1 MKTIKYI
8 LLCIIDCFD
17 ALVGKGMNGGITEA
31 LIGLSSILVIIL
43 TFLIS
48 LFVMNRKFDLDYK
61 VNILCSLVSTLLII
75 FILFAVIAI
84 VEKLFI

>member
-17 ALVGKGMNGGITEA
+17 ALVEKGMNGGITEA
-31 LIGLSSILVIIL
+31 LIGLSSILVIVL

-48 LFVMNRKFDLDYK
+48 LFVINRKFDLDYK

-84 VEKLFI
+84 VEKLFT